1 MKKKLR
7 LPNTFSQN
15 DPRWKDS
22 PLGTKG
28 TIGNYGCLM
37 IDGTMV
43 VNYYGFRETPL
54 TMNQKLTENGGYDKG
69 NLFVWSAIPRLFPG
83 LKYRGKW
90 SNKNPLTQAQM
101 NQIRGAIDKGYP
113 VILQIDTIPITAAL
127 DEHWVLAIGYDGD
140 DFIIQDPWDGAEKRI
155 TSWGVIP
162 QKLIYSWCWYEG
174 KPAEV
179 DSAEGC
185 LVPNTKEERKKYEE
199 IVVASEKW
207 VKALKIL
214 EIEGD
219 PSTTPT
225 DKVKSVIAGY
235 KSRETDLK
243 NQLTD
248 SQKDLAVANQEITNR
263 TEQVSRLEG
272 DLREKDKYYK
282 DLIQALKS
290 DIKNLPKILE
300 QAQGRIGV
308 LEGEVDEANKEKGKA
323 LNKAAEYKSLLE
335 TCEKGQSGQ
344 PKPSK
349 IKELLNALIKIILET
364 VKRREVKKDGEL

>member
-1 MKKKLR
+1 MV
-7 LPNTFSQN
+7 
-15 DPRWKDS
+15 
-22 PLGTKG
+22 
-28 TIGNYGCLM
+28 
-37 IDGTMV
+37 DGTMV

-54 TMNQKLTENGGYDKG
+54 TMNQKLTENGGYMSG
-69 NLFVWSAIPRLFPG
+69 NLFVWGAIPKLFPG
-83 LKYRGKW
+83 LKYKGKW

-101 NQIRGAIDKGYP
+101 NQIREAINKGYP
-113 VILQIDTIPITAAL
+113 VFLQIDTIPSTSAL

-155 TSWGVIP
+155 TSWGVTP

-174 KPAEV
+174 KPAET
-179 DSAEGC
+179 DPAEGC
-185 LVPNTKEERKKYEE
+185 LVPNTPEWREKYED
-199 IVVASEKW
+199 IVSSATKW
-207 VKALKIL
+207 ADSLKIM

-243 NQLTD
+243 NQLSD
-248 SQKDLAVANQEITNR
+248 RQKDLDVANQEIKNR
-263 TEQVSRLEG
+263 IEQVSRLEG

-282 DLIQALKS
+282 DLINALKS

-308 LEGEVDEANKEKGKA
+308 LEGEVDEANKAKGRA
-323 LNKAAEYKSLLE
+323 LNQAAEYKSRLE
-335 TCEKGQSGQ
+335 TCEKGQL
-344 PKPSK
+344 PVPTKNL
-349 IKELLNALIKIILET
+349 INTAIEILINLIKDFF
-364 VKRREVKKDGEL
+364 KKKEVKKDG